1 MGLLD
6 VALADTPLHQAML
19 IDPSSNLAILPSPA
33 PADVSL
39 LAEFVSSEGM
49 NSVLGTLRNHFD
61 AIIVDSPPL
70 LPLVDG
76 RAIAELADC
85 VVLTIGWDQT
95 PQDVVLR
102 ATELLGHVHDR
113 VLGTVLTRVDLDRQ
127 RFYEPYDGSAYGSPY
142 LYGKPV
148 REAAE

>member
-1 MGLLD
+1 
-6 VALADTPLHQAML
+6 
-19 IDPSSNLAILPSPA
+19 
-33 PADVSL
+33 
-39 LAEFVSSEGM
+39 
-49 NSVLGTLRNHFD
+49 
-61 AIIVDSPPL
+61 
-70 LPLVDG
+70 
-76 RAIAELADC
+76 

-102 ATELLGHVHDR
+102 ATELLGHVRDR

-142 LYGKPV
+142 LYGKLV